1 MTWQLTPFMRLFVSL
16 LTVVVLASGCSLWPW
31 HKKSGPSAVSGNSAT
46 NTAARNGKEKLIVT
60 PETAL
65 VGKVVRVN
73 ETARFAVLNFPVGS
87 MPPAQQV
94 MNVYRRGLKVG
105 EVRVTTLRQDN
116 NTVADIVKGEAQIGD
131 EIRVD

>member
-1 MTWQLTPFMRLFVSL
+1 MRLFVSL
-16 LTVVVLASGCSLWPW
+16 VAVIFVAGCSVWPW
-31 HKKSGPSAVSGNSAT
+31 QDKGGTPSSSTSTPAT
-46 NTAARNGKEKLIVT
+46 NAAATDKNGKDKLIVT
-60 PETAL
+60 PETTP

-87 MPPAQQV
+87 MPQPQQL

-105 EVRVTTLRQDN
+105 EVKVTALRQDN

>member
-1 MTWQLTPFMRLFVSL
+1 MRLFVSL
-16 LTVVVLASGCSLWPW
+16 LAVVLVSGCALWPW
-31 HKKSGPSAVSGNSAT
+31 HKKTETTGSPTESNAT
-46 NTAARNGKEKLIVT
+46 DTAANGKNGKNKVIVT
-60 PETAL
+60 PGTAL

-73 ETARFAVLNFPVGS
+73 ETARFAVLNFPVGN
-87 MPPAQQV
+87 MPAPQQM

-105 EVRVTTLRQDN
+105 EVRVTDLRQDN